1 MVTRPLIDT
10 QGPGADEGVWARW
23 RASRPE
29 LPIHGWRHLVV
40 VAPHPDDEVLGAGGL
55 IAQLR
60 SADIPVTLIA
70 VTDGEASHPG
80 SPTHTP
86 AELAALRIEESQ
98 NAAYE
103 LATGAPMRLG
113 MRDGGLAEQETE
125 LTDLLTY
132 VLSHLG
138 GPGVRCAATWRH
150 DGHPDHEAVGRAAAT
165 ACADTATEL
174 LEYPV
179 WMWHWGSP
187 EHPRVTS
194 ENARA
199 LPLSPSAVA
208 AKARAMAQHRTQIR
222 PLSDHPA
229 DRPVLPAHVLQR
241 FTAPDEVFFQ

>member
-1 MVTRPLIDT
+1 MAAQPLIDT
-10 QGPGADEGVWARW
+10 EGPGACEGVWAQW

-29 LPIHGWRHLVV
+29 LRIQDWRHLVV

-55 IAQLR
+55 IALLR

-80 SPTHTP
+80 SPTHAP

-113 MRDGGLAEQETE
+113 MPDGGIAEREIE
-125 LTDLLTY
+125 LTDLLSY
-132 VLSHLG
+132 VLCRLG

-150 DGHPDHEAVGRAAAT
+150 DGHPDHEAVGRAAAA
-165 ACADTATEL
+165 ACGNTATEL

-179 WMWHWGSP
+179 WMWHWGNP
-187 EHPRVTS
+187 EHPRVTP
-194 ENARA
+194 ENAFA

-208 AKARAMAQHRTQIR
+208 AKARAMAQHRTQIS

>member
-1 MVTRPLIDT
+1 MVAQPLIDT
-10 QGPGADEGVWARW
+10 GCPGASEGVWARW

-29 LPIHGWRHLVV
+29 LRIDDWRHLVV

-55 IAQLR
+55 IARLR

-86 AELAALRIEESQ
+86 GELAALRIQESH

-103 LATGAPMRLG
+103 LAIGAPMRLG
-113 MRDGGLAEQETE
+113 MSDGGIAEQEAE

-132 VLSHLG
+132 VLARLG

-150 DGHPDHEAVGRAAAT
+150 DGHPDHEAVGRAAAA
-165 ACADTATEL
+165 ACANTVTAL
-174 LEYPV
+174 VEYPV
-179 WMWHWGSP
+179 WMWHWGNP
-187 EHPRVTS
+187 EHPRVS
-194 ENARA
+194 PESAFA
-199 LPLSPSAVA
+199 LPLLPSAVA

-241 FTAPDEVFFQ
+241 FTTPDEVFFQ